1 MIIPL
6 KKFGQNFLHNKEILS
21 KIVEAAGIGLE
32 DTVLEI
38 GPGLG
43 SLTRALLSK
52 TKNVIAIEKDVR
64 LIDKLSKLD
73 IKLINQDVLD
83 YEIELNDYKVVA
95 NLPYYITLPIIRK
108 FIESNNY
115 PSTMTLL
122 IQKEVA
128 QKICADKSSLPK
140 IAIEFFAKSKILFY
154 VSKDEF
160 KPKPKVDGAVI
171 HIYDIQQN
179 VPSVDQ
185 EVFFKILKSG
195 FQFKRKTIV
204 NNLSKDF
211 DKELVKDILNRA
223 DISLSSRPEDLS
235 LQHWINIVEQFNFVV

>member
-6 KKFGQNFLHNKEILS
+6 KKFGQNFLQNKDILN
-21 KIVEAAGIGLE
+21 KIVESAEIDE
-32 DTVLEI
+32 NDTVLEI

-43 SLTRALLSK
+43 SLTKVLISK
-52 TKNVIAIEKDVR
+52 AKEVIAIEKDNR

-73 IKLINQDVLD
+73 IKLINKDILD
-83 YEIELNDYKVVA
+83 YEIDLDSYKVVA

-108 FIESNNY
+108 FIESNK
-115 PSTMTLL
+115 PPKTMTLL

-128 QKICADKSSLPK
+128 EKICSDKSSLPK
-140 IAIEFFAKSKILFY
+140 IAIEFFAKAKILFY

-171 HIYDIQQN
+171 HIYDIQKN
-179 VPSVDQ
+179 VPSIDQ
-185 EVFFKILKSG
+185 GLFFKILKSG
-195 FQFKRKTIV
+195 FQFRRKTIV

-211 DKELVKDILNRA
+211 DKELVKNILNKTDVPLTA
-223 DISLSSRPEDLS
+223 RPENID